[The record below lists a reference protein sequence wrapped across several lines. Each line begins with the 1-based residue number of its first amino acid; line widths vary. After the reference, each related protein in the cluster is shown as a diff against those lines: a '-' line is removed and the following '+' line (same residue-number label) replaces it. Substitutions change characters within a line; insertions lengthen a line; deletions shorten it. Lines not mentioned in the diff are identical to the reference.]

1 MLFISIDNYTKCL
14 IIAFMNQELNYTK
27 HAQIR
32 CSQRGISSMAI
43 QTILKYGHFN
53 YIKGAKS
60 WSMNRQEKAFAKY
73 DLGKE
78 YKRIEKQLGYLIVSH
93 DGTLIT
99 AAHTIKRLKR

>member
-1 MLFISIDNYTKCL
+1 MLTLSIDIYTKCY
-14 IIAFMNQELNYTK
+14 IIAFMNQELNFTK

-43 QTILKYGHFN
+43 QTIFKYGHFN

-60 WSMNRQEKAFAKY
+60 WSMNKREKAFAKH
-73 DLGKE
+73 DLGKA
-78 YKRIEKQLGYLIVSH
+78 YKGIEKQLGFLIVSH

-99 AAHTIKRLKR
+99 AAHTTKRLKK

>member
-1 MLFISIDNYTKCL
+1 
-14 IIAFMNQELNYTK
+14 MNRELNLTK

-43 QTILKYGHFN
+43 QTIFKYGHFN